1 MPKEERSLR
10 VKLGHFWTQLGYLPQ
25 TLRLIWA
32 PARWW
37 ILAWAVLLVALGVL
51 PAVTVYLSRTLVDG
65 LVEAMASDLTWE
77 DIRPTIALAVG
88 MAGLML
94 LTQIAQSV
102 MEWVRTAQSET
113 IRDYL
118 SALVHEQA
126 TTLDLAFYESP
137 EYHDRL
143 HQARNDL
150 QNRPLALLEN
160 GGGLVQSGITLAA
173 MAVILLPYG
182 AWLPLVLLL
191 STLPGFYV
199 VIRHN
204 RRHHRWWERT
214 TEDRRW
220 VHYYDMI
227 MTAAS
232 IAGELRLF
240 GLGDHFR
247 SAYQGLRRR
256 LRTERLRLVRDRG
269 QAQFGASSLATVLS
283 GGAMIW
289 MILRAFEGQ
298 VTLGDLAL
306 FYQAFSQGQGLLRS
320 LLGNVGRIYEN
331 ILFLGNLFG
340 FLDMRP
346 EIVDPPHPKPALA
359 TLQEGIRFQEVT
371 FSYPGSD
378 HPVLQDFN
386 FDIPAGKVVAIVG
399 ANGAGKTTLVKLL
412 CRLYDP
418 QNGSIQFDGT
428 DVRDLPVEQVRRLIT
443 VLFQFPAP
451 YFTTVAENIKLG
463 DVAAPPD
470 MGAVESAARSAGAH
484 EFVTRLPQGYD
495 TLLGKWFAGGAE
507 LSGGEWQRLALARAF
522 LRRAQIMILD
532 EPTSFVD
539 SWAEVDWF
547 ARFRELAVGRTAI
560 FITHRFLI
568 AKRADIIH
576 VMDKGQIVESG
587 SHDELLAQGGRYAQ
601 SWTAQMRASA
611 RPSAPGLGEPV
622 PALQAS
628 PEELYA
634 IGADAPIRDVGQN
647 G

>member
-1 MPKEERSLR
+1 
-10 VKLGHFWTQLGYLPQ
+10 LPR
-25 TLRLIWA
+25 TSRLIWA
-32 PARWW
+32 AAGRWP
-37 ILAWAVLLVALGVL
+37 LAWAALLVVLGVL
-51 PAVTVYLSRTLVDG
+51 PAVTVYLSRSLVDS
-65 LVEAMASDLTWE
+65 LVGAMASELNWE
-77 DIRPTIALAVG
+77 NVRPTIALAVG
-88 MAGLML
+88 MAGLMVL
-94 LTQIAQSV
+94 NQIAQSV
-102 MEWVRTAQSET
+102 IEWVRTAQSEI

-118 SALVHEQA
+118 STLVHEQA

-137 EYHDRL
+137 QYHDRL

-150 QNRPLALLEN
+150 QDRPLALLEN

-173 MAVILLPYG
+173 MAAILLPYG

-199 VIRHN
+199 VLRHN

-220 VHYYDMI
+220 AHYYDMI
-227 MTAAS
+227 LTAAS

-247 SAYQGLRRR
+247 SACQGLRRR

-269 QAQFGASSLATVLS
+269 RAQLGASSLSTVLS
-283 GGAMIW
+283 GAAMVW

-306 FYQAFSQGQGLLRS
+306 FYQAFNQGQSLLRS

-331 ILFLGNLFG
+331 VLFLGNLFE

-346 EIVDPPHPKPALA
+346 EIIDPPLPKPTPA

-378 HPVLQDFN
+378 HSVLQDFS

-428 DVRDLPVEQVRRLIT
+428 DLRDLPVEQVRRLIT

-451 YFTTVAENIKLG
+451 YFVTVAENIKLG
-463 DVAAPPD
+463 DLATAPG

-484 EFVTRLPQGYD
+484 EFITRLPHGYD

-532 EPTSFVD
+532 EPTSFMD

-547 ARFRELAVGRTAI
+547 DRFRELAAGRTAI

-576 VMDKGQIVESG
+576 VMDKGRIVESG
-587 SHDELLAQGGRYAQ
+587 SHDELLAQGGRYAR
-601 SWTAQMRASA
+601 SWTAQMQASAPSRASS
-611 RPSAPGLGEPV
+611 PGEPV
-622 PALQAS
+622 LITQES
-628 PEELYA
+628 SKTLFTIEKYIKNIEDDQ
-634 IGADAPIRDVGQN
+634 I
-647 G
+647 